1 MKLLSL
7 TVLLGALAAAGPA
20 LAQAPAQRPGLTFAQ
35 TQRPA
40 PTPPAGGVSQPDN
53 TTATY
58 GDWLHRCQ
66 QGVGTRICE
75 IVQTLQV
82 QGQQGPVAL
91 IAIGR
96 PVRTE
101 PYKLVVQVAPN
112 VSFGPNSGVRVALG
126 EKDDGVL
133 ATYQRCIPGGCFAE
147 VTMTDDLLRRW
158 RAYSEGGQLRFVDA
172 ANRPVTLP
180 FSFRG
185 FPAAA
190 DALAREP

>member
-1 MKLLSL
+1 MKHLTSP
-7 TVLLGALAAAGPA
+7 TVLLALICAGSAFAQAQRSPAAAQG
-20 LAQAPAQRPGLTFAQ
+20 Q
-35 TQRPA
+35 QRPA
-40 PTPPAGGVSQPDN
+40 AAAPAPGGVSQPDN

-58 GDWLHRCQ
+58 GDWTHRCQ

-75 IVQTLQV
+75 VVQTLQV

-91 IAIGR
+91 VAVGR
-96 PVRTE
+96 PVKTE

-112 VSFGPNSGVRVALG
+112 VTLGPNAGVRVALG
-126 EKDDGVL
+126 EKDEGTL
-133 ATYQRCIPGGCFAE
+133 AAYSRCIPGGCFAE
-147 VTMTDDLLRRW
+147 VSMSEDLLKRW
-158 RAYSEGGQLRFVDA
+158 RGYSEGGQLRFQDA

-185 FPAAA
+185 FQAAA

>member
-1 MKLLSL
+1 MKLVSLAILVALS
-7 TVLLGALAAAGPA
+7 GAGSALAH
-20 LAQAPAQRPGLTFAQ
+20 

-40 PTPPAGGVSQPDN
+40 PAAPAAPAAGVSQPDN
-53 TTATY
+53 TTASY
-58 GDWLHRCQ
+58 GDWVHRCQ

-91 IAIGR
+91 IALGR
-96 PVRTE
+96 PVKAE
-101 PYKLVVQVAPN
+101 PLKVVVQVAPN
-112 VSFGPNSGVRVALG
+112 IAFGPNAGVRLALG
-126 EKDDGVL
+126 EKDEGVL
-133 ATYQRCIPGGCFAE
+133 APYQRCIPGGCFAE
-147 VTMTDDLLRRW
+147 IAMSEDLLRRW
-158 RAYSEGGQLRFVDA
+158 RAHGEGGQLRFIDA
-172 ANRPVTLP
+172 ANRPVALP